1 MWLAYWTVR
10 YQIGKWINGIKPI
23 TIEEIVV
30 FLLFNKSFFLSK
42 VIGNKNFFFSKIVG
56 NKSLFFPKVIGNFH
70 LWLESFRDTRLEYD
84 NVTICSKWHLF
95 IYYFKFTLYFLNRRD
110 NYFFPSIGYHVTSI
124 TRSVLNCVCS
134 LNSNLKTLGES
145 MTFKSTLNACW
156 LGNMWYSCWDLKTSF
171 TEINLF
177 VLEQELYI
185 RQNLTTYGPRVVR
198 IIDLVTFYGKNN
210 SHILFQ

>member
-30 FLLFNKSFFLSK
+30 FLLFNKSFFLLK

-56 NKSLFFPKVIGNFH
+56 NKSLFFPKVIGNFQ

-95 IYYFKFTLYFLNRRD
+95 IYSFKFTLYFINRRD
-110 NYFFPSIGYHVTSI
+110 NYFFPWISYHVTSI
-124 TRSVLNCVCS
+124 NINQWVFNCVFVPLTVIWKPS
-134 LNSNLKTLGES
+134 ES
-145 MTFKSTLNACW
+145 RWPLCK
-156 LGNMWYSCWDLKTSF
+156 
-171 TEINLF
+171 
-177 VLEQELYI
+177 
-185 RQNLTTYGPRVVR
+185 R
-198 IIDLVTFYGKNN
+198 
-210 SHILFQ
+210 